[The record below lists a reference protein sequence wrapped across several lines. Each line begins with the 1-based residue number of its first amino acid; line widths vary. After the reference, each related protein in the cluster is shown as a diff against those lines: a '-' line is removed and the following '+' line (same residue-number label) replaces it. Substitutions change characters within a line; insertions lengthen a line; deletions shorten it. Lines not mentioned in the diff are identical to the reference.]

1 MITAVLLLMIGVADL
16 CRGVVRGPRWSPV
29 IGLVVVWL
37 FAVLGLG
44 LDWWWPTL
52 TGLVALGW
60 IVAMPSSD
68 ASRPRGFWPVLLLG
82 LLVVASTL
90 VFGAGGAADSP
101 AAQLYAGFDL
111 GVLQE
116 VPLVLA
122 VAAGSTLVFLTRSS
136 NLIVRASLRRAREDD
151 EPQPTAA
158 PASAWTVMIRGREL
172 GSVEQS
178 ATPRRPTTQLLG
190 GRLIGPLERVFIVV
204 LALSGTGMVIAALVA
219 AKGIVRFP
227 EISEDRGVGGKAEEF
242 LVGSFTSW
250 AIAAAAVLYLWV
262 IAAG

>member
-1 MITAVLLLMIGVADL
+1 MITAVLLLMVGVVDIW
-16 CRGVVRGPRWSPV
+16 RGVVRRPHWSPA

-52 TGLVALGW
+52 AGLVALGW
-60 IVAMPSSD
+60 VVAMPSSD
-68 ASRPRGFWPVLLLG
+68 ASRPRGLWPVLVLG
-82 LLVVASTL
+82 LLVVTSTL
-90 VFGAGGAADSP
+90 VFGADGTADSP
-101 AAQLYAGFDL
+101 AAQVYAGFDL

-116 VPLVLA
+116 VPLALA

-158 PASAWTVMIRGREL
+158 PASAWTVKIRGREL
-172 GSVEQS
+172 GSVEQGG
-178 ATPRRPTTQLLG
+178 TPHRPTTQLLG